1 MIAVMLK
8 IRLQRVARKHIPI
21 FRVVLTD
28 SKNSTKSGRFHEVL
42 GTYNLMTDEKK
53 VNAERIKYWISKGA
67 QPSGTVHNYL
77 VGERIIPGKKINVLP
92 RKRPIVK
99 EAKPEEK
106 PVQSALGGSGGKEEA
121 KSEQVAE
128 KPAEPPVA
136 QVA

>member
-121 KSEQVAE
+121 KSEQVAK